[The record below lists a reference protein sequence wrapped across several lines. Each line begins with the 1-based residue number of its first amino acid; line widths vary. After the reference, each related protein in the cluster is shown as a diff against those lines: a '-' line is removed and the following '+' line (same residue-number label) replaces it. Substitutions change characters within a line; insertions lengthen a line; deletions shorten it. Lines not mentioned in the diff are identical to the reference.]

1 MAVAAVL
8 AAETWKASYEKEE
21 SRMMSL
27 HLRGLT
33 FPLPGVSAMP
43 GILSTNSFQ
52 TNHLF
57 A

>member
-27 HLRGLT
+27 HLRGLS